1 MMMFGKAGA
10 IACMLACYEML
21 VQTQASPLVGD
32 EECRSTN
39 DGLIKSTPFLAHRSV
54 IHTPKHV
61 LVATP
66 LKNAAAALPR
76 FSEALRSLTY
86 PKAYLSVAFL
96 VSDSVDNTVQI
107 ARELRR
113 DALHDFENV
122 QVFEQDFHYIA
133 PEDRHAYAVQAARR
147 AVLAKSRNTL
157 IEKALT
163 EDTFAVLW
171 LDADVTGFPKT
182 LVEDMLSI
190 GRPVVAPHVLIGE
203 LTYDRNTWRE
213 NKPEE
218 AFQVGGP
225 EVVFEG
231 YPETALAG
239 GARSYMDDL
248 RASALAKGVSG
259 NERYAVCIDGVG
271 TAVLFVEARVHREG
285 VLFPDVPYK
294 KRLESEGFGLW
305 AKDRGFQPCGLP
317 FYEVYHFDEWTNV
330 DTHRKL
336 AANKVNKTR
345 EGDVCPSWCSQH
357 HSVWATKC
365 EWKNCMGC
373 PVCSRGGNAT
383 SRSSIVWECT
393 GSAECKGK
401 EMKACQQLK
410 REGKCEWGQ
419 RQKSSE
425 DGPGDCTGPA
435 ECSGKD
441 FESCRQMQRQEGKC
455 KWEFIKPGDVV
466 PGECVGKAECDDKPK
481 NTCRQLGR
489 EGKCAWVPAPTQRKT
504 PTGDC
509 LGQAECL
516 GKTRR
521 ICHRMRQQEGKCH
534 WKPAPENEVKVQVT
548 IKNVDFNKMDSESKE
563 ELHDALQSTIADK
576 AGVDETA
583 VNITL
588 AAGSVKVA
596 AAIDLEEKIGIMEGE
611 SEGQGVD
618 LLAEMNSLK
627 AQVQNELETGDAQ
640 QEILTVASSVDGVQ
654 QAATGEIAVTDPEA
668 SATVEVTSL
677 ATKPPSIS
685 GSTTPE
691 DASSSTDS
699 PALGEEPHAASGSEE
714 ESQRPVSL
722 AAMHF
727 NAFGSMLVAGAI
739 AAVVN

>member
-1 MMMFGKAGA
+1 
-10 IACMLACYEML
+10 
-21 VQTQASPLVGD
+21 
-32 EECRSTN
+32 
-39 DGLIKSTPFLAHRSV
+39 
-54 IHTPKHV
+54 
-61 LVATP
+61 
-66 LKNAAAALPR
+66 
-76 FSEALRSLTY
+76 
-86 PKAYLSVAFL
+86 
-96 VSDSVDNTVQI
+96 
-107 ARELRR
+107 
-113 DALHDFENV
+113 
-122 QVFEQDFHYIA
+122 
-133 PEDRHAYAVQAARR
+133 
-147 AVLAKSRNTL
+147 
-157 IEKALT
+157 
-163 EDTFAVLW
+163 
-171 LDADVTGFPKT
+171 
-182 LVEDMLSI
+182 
-190 GRPVVAPHVLIGE
+190 
-203 LTYDRNTWRE
+203 
-213 NKPEE
+213 
-218 AFQVGGP
+218 
-225 EVVFEG
+225 
-231 YPETALAG
+231 
-239 GARSYMDDL
+239 
-248 RASALAKGVSG
+248 
-259 NERYAVCIDGVG
+259 
-271 TAVLFVEARVHREG
+271 
-285 VLFPDVPYK
+285 
-294 KRLESEGFGLW
+294 
-305 AKDRGFQPCGLP
+305 
-317 FYEVYHFDEWTNV
+317 
-330 DTHRKL
+330 
-336 AANKVNKTR
+336 
-345 EGDVCPSWCSQH
+345 
-357 HSVWATKC
+357 
-365 EWKNCMGC
+365 
-373 PVCSRGGNAT
+373 
-383 SRSSIVWECT
+383 
-393 GSAECKGK
+393 
-401 EMKACQQLK
+401 
-410 REGKCEWGQ
+410 
-419 RQKSSE
+419 
-425 DGPGDCTGPA
+425 
-435 ECSGKD
+435 
-441 FESCRQMQRQEGKC
+441 MQRQEGKC

-640 QEILTVASSVDGVQ
+640 QEILTVASSVEGVQ

-727 NAFGSMLVAGAI
+727 NVFGSMLVAGAI